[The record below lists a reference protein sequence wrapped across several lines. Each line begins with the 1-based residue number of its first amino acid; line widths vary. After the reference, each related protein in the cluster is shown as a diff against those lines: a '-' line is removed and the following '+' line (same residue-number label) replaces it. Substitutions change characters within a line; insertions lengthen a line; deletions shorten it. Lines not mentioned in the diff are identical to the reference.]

1 MYKDMSFVTPCSCFL
16 LSKREFKKNSLKRVC
31 PTGRNLRTF
40 RFVAHRMKNV
50 QMFFLSKAKFFERT
64 DRQTVFA
71 TLSHE
76 VPIILETTVKEVLER
91 FL

>member
-1 MYKDMSFVTPCSCFL
+1 
-16 LSKREFKKNSLKRVC
+16 
-31 PTGRNLRTF
+31 
-40 RFVAHRMKNV
+40 MKNV

-64 DRQTVFA
+64 DRQTVLV

-76 VPIILETTVKEVLER
+76 VPISLETTVKEVLER